1 MPPICP
7 RVPRPAAAVRRRFSI
22 EQHFVSSM
30 TDSSKNQKAFSC
42 RRLSMRFSP
51 FGLRYAW
58 YRIEQQSIFTVTKKD
73 LTPFGYHAADQN
85 RTDDTGIFS
94 PLLYRLSY
102 SGITFAREGIYS
114 KRPDYCQPECDKK
127 LRHMLGKA

>member
-1 MPPICP
+1 
-7 RVPRPAAAVRRRFSI
+7 
-22 EQHFVSSM
+22 
-30 TDSSKNQKAFSC
+30 
-42 RRLSMRFSP
+42 MRFSP

-73 LTPFGYHAADQN
+73 LTPFGYQILFAADQN

>member
-1 MPPICP
+1 MLLIVACSSAL
-7 RVPRPAAAVRRRFSI
+7 RASGTHGI
-22 EQHFVSSM
+22 ESNNISPSG
-30 TDSSKNQKAFSC
+30 TEKQKAPN
-42 RRLSMRFSP
+42 LSVRSLLF
-51 FGLRYAW
+51 
-58 YRIEQQSIFTVTKKD
+58 
-73 LTPFGYHAADQN
+73 AADQN
-85 RTDDTGIFS
+85 RTDDTGIFG

>member
-1 MPPICP
+1 
-7 RVPRPAAAVRRRFSI
+7 
-22 EQHFVSSM
+22 
-30 TDSSKNQKAFSC
+30 
-42 RRLSMRFSP
+42 MRFSP

-73 LTPFGYHAADQN
+73 LTPLGYQILFAADQN
-85 RTDDTGIFS
+85 RTDDTGIVS